1 MNNDAPDEQHRLS
14 RRGVVKTAAGV
25 ATVGAVAFASGRT
38 PAEAATA
45 PRALAAAAPAPE
57 AVAHDTA
64 TTETIVVHVR
74 NPQTG
79 ELAFFVGEREV
90 TVVDRALAARLVAA
104 AR

>member
-1 MNNDAPDEQHRLS
+1 MNNDAPDEQHQLS

-38 PAEAATA
+38 PAEAASA
-45 PRALAAAAPAPE
+45 PRTSAAAATAPD
-57 AVAHDTA
+57 AVAHNA
-64 TTETIVVHVR
+64 ATETIVVHVR

-79 ELAFFVGEREV
+79 ELAFFVGEREIA
-90 TVVDRALAARLVAA
+90 VVDRALAAKLVAA